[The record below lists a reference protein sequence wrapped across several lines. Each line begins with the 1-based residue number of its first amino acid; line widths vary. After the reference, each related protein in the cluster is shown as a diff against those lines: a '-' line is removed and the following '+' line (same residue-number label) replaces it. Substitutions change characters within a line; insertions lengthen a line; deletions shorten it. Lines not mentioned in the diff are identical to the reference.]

1 MGYAEISH
9 IDANIMSYCGRVNGR
24 SRSGGAGGGTRTHK
38 GLRPEMCEI
47 SAFTGFATPA
57 PFRLRTPAIPKA
69 ETRHP
74 TRAAAHGG
82 TMQAGLHGCGARN
95 TRGGA
100 KPRGLGSDFGGA
112 VCFVNPRPERARSAL
127 CAPLQGAP
135 SRRARAVSP
144 GNPLRARYVG
154 YGEAR
159 GETEESV
166 LMERRSGEAAVG

>member
-1 MGYAEISH
+1 VLPPTAAQCKRGCTVA
-9 IDANIMSYCGRVNGR
+9 VP
-24 SRSGGAGGGTRTHK
+24 GTREVVRNHA
-38 GLRPEMCEI
+38 GW
-47 SAFTGFATPA
+47 AV
-57 PFRLRTPAIPKA
+57 
-69 ETRHP
+69 
-74 TRAAAHGG
+74 
-82 TMQAGLHGCGARN
+82 TME
-95 TRGGA
+95 
-100 KPRGLGSDFGGA
+100 GA

-166 LMERRSGEAAVG
+166 LMERRSGEAAVGYGGGQAVPVRLRVCASRRLVVRP